1 MAKRPKDPNA
11 PSRKE
16 NNERIAEAVK
26 QEDRKALLEKL
37 LFIGLPV
44 VLVAVAGT
52 IFFLKRDDG
61 GSDSAVPGKG
71 DKTYEALQDI
81 GVNPQIAGCS
91 KPTSDPTPKEDAIVE
106 AGKKNKYLTIP
117 PSSGPRLA
125 QAAQINEAGYYTAAN
140 RPPVEA
146 LVGNLAE
153 GWTVVWF
160 DGAALGPNQKAL
172 IEQAAGILR
181 KDPRYSQ
188 FVAVEWDASYG
199 RLPDEGPITLTR
211 WVKGPGEAGHRAY
224 CNQASGELFRQWMAA
239 YGAFKIPGID
249 DF

>member
-11 PSRKE
+11 PSRRE
-16 NNERIAEAVK
+16 NNERIAAAVK
-26 QEDRKALLEKL
+26 QEDRKARLEKL

-52 IFFLKRDDG
+52 IFFLKRDG

-71 DKTYEALQDI
+71 DKTYEALQEI

-91 KPTSDPTPKEDAIVE
+91 KPTTDPTPKEEKILPVGQKFAYPKE
-106 AGKKNKYLTIP
+106 LTP
-117 PSSGPRLA
+117 PSSGPFA
-125 QAAQINEAGYYTAAN
+125 PAAQISEAGFYTAAD
-140 RPPVEA
+140 RPTVES
-146 LVGNLAE
+146 LVGNLSA

-160 DGAALGPNQKAL
+160 DGQVLGANQKGL
-172 IEQAAGILR
+172 IAQAAGILR

-199 RLPDEGPITLTR
+199 QLPEQGPIVLTR

-224 CNQASGELFRQWMAA
+224 CNEASGELFRQWMAV

>member
-16 NNERIAEAVK
+16 ANDRIAEAVK
-26 QEDRKALLEKL
+26 QEDRKARLEKL

-44 VLVAVAGT
+44 VLVAVAGA
-52 IFFLKRDDG
+52 IFFLKRDGDG
-61 GSDSAVPGKG
+61 GSDVPGKG
-71 DKTYEALQDI
+71 DKTYQALQEI

-91 KPTSDPTPKEDAIVE
+91 KPTTEPTPKEDTIVE
-106 AGKKNKYLTIP
+106 AGKKAKYPFNP
-117 PSSGPRLA
+117 PASGPHLA
-125 QAAQINEAGYYTAAN
+125 QPADISPTGFYTSAN

-146 LVGNLAE
+146 LVGNLAA

-160 DGAALGPNQKAL
+160 DGQVLGTNQRGL
-172 IEQAAGILR
+172 IEKAAGLLR

-199 RLPDEGPITLTR
+199 QLPDSGPIVLTR
-211 WVKGPGEAGHRAY
+211 WVKGPGEAGHRAF
-224 CNQASGELFRQWMAA
+224 CNEASGELFRQWMAA
-239 YGAFKIPGID
+239 YGGYKIPGID
-249 DF
+249 DV